1 MNIHTRSVE
10 QQPTLDQLKDAMR
23 VLRQR
28 AAHFDPEQID
38 SLDAELLSRFVPSK
52 YPDLSSEYPADF
64 KADDAYKASMPDL
77 QNGPSKLIKGE
88 NQQIQHVGISNFRL
102 PIRYICRDGGEQTL
116 ETSVTGTVSLDADKK
131 GINMSRIIRI
141 FYEYENELFS
151 PETLERVLR
160 HYKDK
165 LDSREARIKVDFSYP
180 MIQKSLRSGL
190 EGYQYYNSS
199 FEGIIDR
206 ADRVRKIINFDFV
219 YSSACPCASEL
230 SEHARQ
236 TRDLLAIPHS
246 QRSLARVSVERH
258 PDRELSMLELRDM
271 CIHGLG
277 TETQVMV
284 KREDE
289 QAFAELNGAKIKF
302 VEDAARLLY
311 EQLAE
316 DSRIID
322 FRIVCSHFE
331 SLHSHDAVAVLCRGV
346 DGGFRAE
353 YEDFSNLVV

>member
-1 MNIHTRSVE
+1 MDTRSD
-10 QQPTLDQLKDAMR
+10 QPQKLKREYDSNFR
-23 VLRQR
+23 VTQEYR
-28 AAHFDPEQID
+28 D
-38 SLDAELLSRFVPSK
+38 SLPDVQNSGSSDMQGANVPI
-52 YPDLSSEYPADF
+52 
-64 KADDAYKASMPDL
+64 L
-77 QNGPSKLIKGE
+77 Q
-88 NQQIQHVGISNFRL
+88 VGISGFRL
-102 PIRYICRDGGEQTL
+102 PLRFVGPDGENLTL
-116 ETSVTGTVSLDADKK
+116 ESKVTGTVSLDADKK

-165 LDSREARIKVDFSYP
+165 LDSREARIKLDFSYP

-199 FEGIIDR
+199 FEGIIDC

-246 QRSLARVSVERH
+246 QRSLARVSVEIH

>member
-1 MNIHTRSVE
+1 MDTRSD
-10 QQPTLDQLKDAMR
+10 QPQKLKREYDPNFR
-23 VLRQR
+23 VTQEYR
-28 AAHFDPEQID
+28 D
-38 SLDAELLSRFVPSK
+38 SLPDVQNSGSSDMQGANVPI
-52 YPDLSSEYPADF
+52 
-64 KADDAYKASMPDL
+64 L
-77 QNGPSKLIKGE
+77 Q
-88 NQQIQHVGISNFRL
+88 VGISGFRL
-102 PIRYICRDGGEQTL
+102 PLRFVGPDGENLTL
-116 ETSVTGTVSLDADKK
+116 ESKVTGTVSLDADKK

-141 FYEYENELFS
+141 FYEYENEVFS

-165 LDSREARIKVDFSYP
+165 LDSREARLKVDFSYP
-180 MIQKSLRSGL
+180 MVQKSLRSGL

-246 QRSLARVSVERH
+246 QRSLARVSVEIH

-311 EQLAE
+311 EQLVE

>member
-1 MNIHTRSVE
+1 MDTRSD
-10 QQPTLDQLKDAMR
+10 QPQKLKREYDPNFR
-23 VLRQR
+23 VTQEYR
-28 AAHFDPEQID
+28 D
-38 SLDAELLSRFVPSK
+38 SLPDVQNSGSSDMQGANVPI
-52 YPDLSSEYPADF
+52 
-64 KADDAYKASMPDL
+64 L
-77 QNGPSKLIKGE
+77 Q
-88 NQQIQHVGISNFRL
+88 VGISGFRL
-102 PIRYICRDGGEQTL
+102 PLRFVGPDGENLTL
-116 ETSVTGTVSLDADKK
+116 ESKVTGTVSLDADKK

-141 FYEYENELFS
+141 FYEYENEVFS
-151 PETLERVLR
+151 PETLERILR
-160 HYKDK
+160 HYKEK

-180 MIQKSLRSGL
+180 MVQKSLRSGL

-246 QRSLARVSVERH
+246 QRSLARVSVEIH

-271 CIHGLG
+271 CIHGLS

-311 EQLAE
+311 EQLVE

>member
-1 MNIHTRSVE
+1 MDTRSD
-10 QQPTLDQLKDAMR
+10 QPQKLKREYDPNFR
-23 VLRQR
+23 VTQEYR
-28 AAHFDPEQID
+28 D
-38 SLDAELLSRFVPSK
+38 SLPDVQNSGSSDMQGANVPI
-52 YPDLSSEYPADF
+52 
-64 KADDAYKASMPDL
+64 L
-77 QNGPSKLIKGE
+77 Q
-88 NQQIQHVGISNFRL
+88 VGISGFRL
-102 PIRYICRDGGEQTL
+102 PLRFVGPDGENLTL
-116 ETSVTGTVSLDADKK
+116 ESKVTGTVSLDADKK

-141 FYEYENELFS
+141 FYEYENEVFS

-165 LDSREARIKVDFSYP
+165 LDSREARIKVGFSYP
-180 MIQKSLRSGL
+180 MVQKSLRSGL
-190 EGYQYYNSS
+190 EGYQYYSSS

-236 TRDLLAIPHS
+236 TRNLLAIPHS
-246 QRSLARVSVERH
+246 QRSLARVSVEIH

-311 EQLAE
+311 EQLVE

>member
-1 MNIHTRSVE
+1 MDTRSD
-10 QQPTLDQLKDAMR
+10 QPQKLKREYDPNFR
-23 VLRQR
+23 VTQEYR
-28 AAHFDPEQID
+28 D
-38 SLDAELLSRFVPSK
+38 SLPDIQNTGSSDMQGANVPI
-52 YPDLSSEYPADF
+52 
-64 KADDAYKASMPDL
+64 L
-77 QNGPSKLIKGE
+77 Q
-88 NQQIQHVGISNFRL
+88 VGISGFRL
-102 PIRYICRDGGEQTL
+102 PLRFVGPDGENLTL
-116 ETSVTGTVSLDADKK
+116 ESKVTGTVSLDADKK

-165 LDSREARIKVDFSYP
+165 LDSREARIKVGFSYP
-180 MIQKSLRSGL
+180 MVQKSLRSGL
-190 EGYQYYNSS
+190 EGYQYYSSS

-236 TRDLLAIPHS
+236 TRNLLAIPHS
-246 QRSLARVSVERH
+246 QRSLARVSVEIH

-311 EQLAE
+311 EQLVE

>member
-1 MNIHTRSVE
+1 MDTRSD
-10 QQPTLDQLKDAMR
+10 QPQKLKREYDPNFR
-23 VLRQR
+23 VTQEYR
-28 AAHFDPEQID
+28 D
-38 SLDAELLSRFVPSK
+38 SLPDVQNSGSSDMQGANVPI
-52 YPDLSSEYPADF
+52 
-64 KADDAYKASMPDL
+64 L
-77 QNGPSKLIKGE
+77 Q
-88 NQQIQHVGISNFRL
+88 VGISGFRL
-102 PIRYICRDGGEQTL
+102 PLRFVGPDGENLTL
-116 ETSVTGTVSLDADKK
+116 ESKVTGTVSLDADKK

-141 FYEYENELFS
+141 FYEYENEVFS
-151 PETLERVLR
+151 PETLERILR
-160 HYKDK
+160 HYKEK

-180 MIQKSLRSGL
+180 MVQKSLRSGL

-246 QRSLARVSVERH
+246 QRSLARVSVEIH

-277 TETQVMV
+277 TDTQVMV

-311 EQLAE
+311 EQLVE

>member
-1 MNIHTRSVE
+1 MDTRSD
-10 QQPTLDQLKDAMR
+10 QPQKLKREYDPNFR
-23 VLRQR
+23 VTQEYR
-28 AAHFDPEQID
+28 D
-38 SLDAELLSRFVPSK
+38 SLPDVQNSGSSDMQGANVPI
-52 YPDLSSEYPADF
+52 
-64 KADDAYKASMPDL
+64 L
-77 QNGPSKLIKGE
+77 Q
-88 NQQIQHVGISNFRL
+88 VGISGFRL
-102 PIRYICRDGGEQTL
+102 PLRFVGPDGENLTL
-116 ETSVTGTVSLDADKK
+116 ESKVTGTVSLDADKK

-141 FYEYENELFS
+141 FYEYENEVFS

-180 MIQKSLRSGL
+180 MVQKSLRSGL

-246 QRSLARVSVERH
+246 QRSLARVSVEIH

-311 EQLAE
+311 EQLVE

>member
-1 MNIHTRSVE
+1 MDTRSD
-10 QQPTLDQLKDAMR
+10 QPQKLKREYDSNFR
-23 VLRQR
+23 VTQEYR
-28 AAHFDPEQID
+28 D
-38 SLDAELLSRFVPSK
+38 SLPDVQNSGSSDMQGANVPI
-52 YPDLSSEYPADF
+52 
-64 KADDAYKASMPDL
+64 L
-77 QNGPSKLIKGE
+77 Q
-88 NQQIQHVGISNFRL
+88 VGISGFRL
-102 PIRYICRDGGEQTL
+102 PLRFVGPDGENLTL
-116 ETSVTGTVSLDADKK
+116 ESKVTGTVSLDADKK

-165 LDSREARIKVDFSYP
+165 LDSREARIKLDFSYP

-246 QRSLARVSVERH
+246 QRSLARVSVEIH

-311 EQLAE
+311 EQLVE

>member
-1 MNIHTRSVE
+1 MDTRSD
-10 QQPTLDQLKDAMR
+10 QPQKLKREYDPNFR
-23 VLRQR
+23 VTQEYR
-28 AAHFDPEQID
+28 D
-38 SLDAELLSRFVPSK
+38 SLPDVQNSGSSAMQGANVPI
-52 YPDLSSEYPADF
+52 
-64 KADDAYKASMPDL
+64 L
-77 QNGPSKLIKGE
+77 QA
-88 NQQIQHVGISNFRL
+88 GISGFRL
-102 PIRYICRDGGEQTL
+102 PLRFVGPDGENLTL
-116 ETSVTGTVSLDADKK
+116 ESKVTGTVSLDADKK

-165 LDSREARIKVDFSYP
+165 LDSREARIKMDFSYP

-246 QRSLARVSVERH
+246 QRSLARVSVEIH

-311 EQLAE
+311 EQLVE